1 MQVYY
6 ANNFFKRLKG
16 LLGKTSIDRDEF
28 WIFDKT
34 AWVHTMGMRFSIAV
48 FYFDRNGCFI
58 KEELLKPNKIAKYVQ
73 GAYYVVESHPC
84 HLGCAKKIGGL
95 IP

>member
-34 AWVHTMGMRFSIAV
+34 FGFIPWACVSIAV

-58 KEELLKPNKIAKYVQ
+58 KEEFLKPNKIAKYIQ
-73 GAYYVVESHPC
+73 GSYYVVESHPC